1 MMTDPHDR
9 GFRSFLRR
17 SLKPF
22 ILLVLL
28 LSLGANVFLLRSKP
42 LQRPSEGNVPPA
54 VGQESTGEA
63 LPPRA
68 FGTVDGGFSRTPRIP
83 VLSGG
88 TIAPVGKY
96 VVTSG
101 LFPALPS
108 ALALYRDQGIGT
120 QDAFFLSL
128 FRSARVPLDFTR
140 LQLSPQGFDLRTANG
155 AFTVTLRLQDR
166 LLTIRRTAS
175 SVPPVPATG
184 RAGDEEVIALAR
196 DTASQFGIESADFAS
211 PSVADIA
218 ETTVVRWPLRFS
230 GSEVIDVR
238 GQAVNA
244 LSVKLDRQSRTVS
257 ELNLNLLSPQVFA
270 RSDYPSASREELAA
284 GLLSGGLLPLS
295 GSGLKGKPL
304 TVTYGDADL
313 IYVLRRGDGARPTY
327 VVPAIRVFWEQQS
340 TCQACGPVRLST
352 FVPALAP
359 ADFLWFIRAPAP
371 APVLSS
377 SSSPVAPSTASGA
390 GSAPSAPL

>member
-22 ILLVLL
+22 VLL
-28 LSLGANVFLLRSKP
+28 LLLLSIGANVFLLRLSP
-42 LQRPSEGNVPPA
+42 LQRPSEGNVPPT
-54 VGQESTGEA
+54 VGQESIDTV
-63 LPPRA
+63 LSPQA
-68 FGTVDGGFSRTPRIP
+68 FGVVDGGFSRTPHVP
-83 VLSGG
+83 LLSGG
-88 TIAPVGKY
+88 TISPVGTY

-101 LFPALPS
+101 LLPALPS
-108 ALALYRDQGIGT
+108 VLALYRDQGIGT
-120 QDAFFLSL
+120 QDAFFLNL

-140 LQLSPQGFDLRTANG
+140 LQLSPQGFEFRTANG
-155 AFTVTLRLQDR
+155 VFTVTLRLQNR
-166 LLTIRRTAS
+166 LLTIRRTGS
-175 SVPPVPATG
+175 SVPLAPATS
-184 RAGDEEVIALAR
+184 RAGDEEMIALAR
-196 DTASQFGIESADFAS
+196 DTASQFGIESAGFAS

-218 ETTVVRWPLRFS
+218 GTTVVRWPLRFS

-238 GQAVNA
+238 GQIVNA

-270 RSDYPSASREELAA
+270 RSDYPSASREELAT

-295 GSGLKGKPL
+295 GAGLQGKPV

-313 IYVLRRGDGARPTY
+313 VYVLRRGDSARPTY
-327 VVPAIRVFWEQQS
+327 IVPAVRVFWEQKS

-359 ADFLWFIRAPAP
+359 ADFQWFIHAPAP

-377 SSSPVAPSTASGA
+377 SSSSVAPSAASGS
-390 GSAPSAPL
+390 GMPSAPL

>member
-1 MMTDPHDR
+1 MMTSPNDR

-22 ILLVLL
+22 VLL
-28 LSLGANVFLLRSKP
+28 LLLLSIGANVFLLRSNP
-42 LQRPSEGNVPPA
+42 LQRRSGDGAPP

-68 FGTVDGGFSRTPRIP
+68 FGTVDGGFSRTPQIP

-88 TIAPVGKY
+88 TISPVGTY

-101 LFPALPS
+101 LLPALPS
-108 ALALYRDQGIGT
+108 VLTLYRDQGIGM
-120 QDAFFLSL
+120 QDAFFLNL
-128 FRSARVPLDFTR
+128 FRSARVPLDFAR
-140 LQLSPQGFDLRTANG
+140 LQLSPQGFEFRTANG
-155 AFTVTLRLQDR
+155 AFTITLRLQDR
-166 LLTIRRTAS
+166 LLTIRRTGS
-175 SVPPVPATG
+175 PVPPVPATG
-184 RAGDEEVIALAR
+184 KAGDEEMIALAR
-196 DTASQFGIESADFAS
+196 DTASQFGIESAGFA
-211 PSVADIA
+211 PPFVADIA
-218 ETTVVRWPLRFS
+218 GTAVVRWPLRFS

-244 LSVKLDRQSRTVS
+244 LAVKLDRQSRTVS
-257 ELNLNLLSPQVFA
+257 ELNLNLLSSQVFA

-295 GSGLKGKPL
+295 GAGLKGKPA

-313 IYVLRRGDGARPTY
+313 VYVLRRGDSARPTY
-327 VVPAIRVFWEQQS
+327 VVPAVRVFWEQKS
-340 TCQACGPVRLST
+340 TCSTCDPIRLST
-352 FVPALAP
+352 FVPAIAP

-377 SSSPVAPSTASGA
+377 SSSPVAPPTASGS
-390 GSAPSAPL
+390 GMPSAPL